1 MTTEN
6 KTQKEKGH
14 KKEKKRPI
22 DIARENLKLLSL
34 EVKDLVEDGT
44 FFTVNDAIMETLYKD
59 DTHKEF
65 KSYRQWKNEGYQV
78 NKGEKAFLL
87 WAKPKQINKPMEESP
102 TEEEW
107 EEMLKF
113 FPIAYLFSNAQ
124 VTEIGKENQEETE
137 AEPKQENKTAT
148 INQETEKTE
157 QEEPNE
163 PTEQKPKTINLTPL
177 EL

>member
-1 MTTEN
+1 MTKEN
-6 KTQKEKGH
+6 KTQQEQPKTKEKQ
-14 KKEKKRPI
+14 RPI

-44 FFTVNDAIMETLYKD
+44 FFTINDAIMETLYKD
-59 DTHKEF
+59 DTNKEF

-87 WAKPKQINKPMEESP
+87 WAKPKQINKPMEENPSD
-102 TEEEW
+102 EEW

-124 VTEIGKENQEETE
+124 VTEIGEENEEETK
-137 AEPKQENKTAT
+137 AEPKQENKTET
-148 INQETEKTE
+148 INLETE

-163 PTEQKPKTINLTPL
+163 AREQKPKTINLTPL

>member
-6 KTQKEKGH
+6 KTLQENKSKTEQKQ
-14 KKEKKRPI
+14 EKKRPI

-34 EVKDLVEDGT
+34 EVKDLVDDGT
-44 FFTVNDAIMETLYKD
+44 FFTINDAIMETLYKD
-59 DTHKEF
+59 DTNKEF

-102 TEEEW
+102 TDEEW

-124 VTEIGKENQEETE
+124 VTEIGGENEEEAQEG
-137 AEPKQENKTAT
+137 A
-148 INQETEKTE
+148 NQETE
-157 QEEPNE
+157 QEEQNKPLKK
-163 PTEQKPKTINLTPL
+163 KPKKISLTPL

>member
-6 KTQKEKGH
+6 KTQKEKGQ
-14 KKEKKRPI
+14 KQEKKRPI

-44 FFTVNDAIMETLYKD
+44 FFTINDAIMETLYKNE
-59 DTHKEF
+59 THKEF

-87 WAKPKQINKPMEESP
+87 WAKPKQINKPMEENP
-102 TEEEW
+102 TDEEW

-124 VTEIGKENQEETE
+124 VTEIGEENREEAKEV
-137 AEPKQENKTAT
+137 PKQEKET
-148 INQETEKTE
+148 INQETE
-157 QEEPNE
+157 QEEPLKK
-163 PTEQKPKTINLTPL
+163 KPEKISLTPL

>member
-6 KTQKEKGH
+6 KTGQ

-34 EVKDLVEDGT
+34 EVRDLVEDGT

-59 DTHKEF
+59 NTHKEF

-102 TEEEW
+102 TDEEW

-124 VTEIGKENQEETE
+124 VIEIGEENEEEAE
-137 AEPKQENKTAT
+137 AEPKQENKIETK
-148 INQETEKTE
+148 NQGTEETE

-163 PTEQKPKTINLTPL
+163 PIEQEPKTINLTPL

>member
-6 KTQKEKGH
+6 KTQEQSKEKEPT
-14 KKEKKRPI
+14 KEKKRPI

-44 FFTVNDAIMETLYKD
+44 FFTINDAIMETLYKD
-59 DTHKEF
+59 DTNKEF

-87 WAKPKQINKPMEESP
+87 WAKPKQINKPIEENP
-102 TEEEW
+102 TEKEW

-124 VTEIGKENQEETE
+124 VTQIGEETE
-137 AEPKQENKTAT
+137 QSQEEPTINKDQEQ
-148 INQETEKTE
+148 NQETENNPKE
-157 QEEPNE
+157 
-163 PTEQKPKTINLTPL
+163 KPKISLEPL
-177 EL
+177 EY